1 MASRPY
7 FILDEMATRP
17 GRDTA
22 VAAVVRWTF
31 ITLSMVFLAA
41 LLFAPLA
48 TVVAMALAKGWGA

>member
-7 FILDEMATRP
+7 ALLDEVATRP

-22 VAAVVRWTF
+22 VSAVVRWTF

-41 LLFAPLA
+41 LLFLS
-48 TVVAMALAKGWGA
+48 LIHI